1 MTEYRFH
8 WRPSGATRAVTPT
21 VKLDAE
27 SHLHGAALA
36 LRQFIELGC
45 DLAAPLAHLDI
56 TEPTGVTQ
64 TLLVEE
70 VLDWLHESQQAEF
83 IRREGLSVLLPKPS

>member
-8 WRPSGATRAVTPT
+8 WRPSGATPAVTPT
-21 VKLDAE
+21 AKIEAE

-36 LRQFIELGC
+36 LRKFIELGC

-70 VLDWLHESQQAEF
+70 VLDWLHQPQRAEF
-83 IRREGLSVLLPKPS
+83 IHREGLSVLLPKPG